1 MVRPCFSTAVL
12 TCCGFGFLES
22 SMVLSMEFGNWDT
35 DWSSGTAALG
45 CFLGIADQGHFWA
58 SAEEAFPVVTL
69 REREARAGSTVGS
82 SWPSAISRRG
92 IVGHSP

>member
-1 MVRPCFSTAVL
+1 MVLLCFSTAVL

-45 CFLGIADQGHFWA
+45 CFLGIADQGHF
-58 SAEEAFPVVTL
+58 
-69 REREARAGSTVGS
+69 
-82 SWPSAISRRG
+82 
-92 IVGHSP
+92 